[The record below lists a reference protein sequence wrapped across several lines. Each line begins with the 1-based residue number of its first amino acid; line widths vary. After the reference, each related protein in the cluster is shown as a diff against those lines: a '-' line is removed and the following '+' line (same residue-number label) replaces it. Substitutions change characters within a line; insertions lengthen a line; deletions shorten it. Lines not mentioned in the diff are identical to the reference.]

1 MVDWDMNGDLTIA
14 AYEGQNKAL
23 QQRNQEAVRLLRQS
37 YVALAFAFRRL
48 HQSAR
53 SRDGELCSDFQK
65 VRAEIEAYFKEIG
78 APL

>member
-23 QQRNQEAVRLLRQS
+23 NRRNQEAVRLLRRS
-37 YVALAFAFRRL
+37 YVALQFGFR
-48 HQSAR
+48 Q
-53 SRDGELCSDFQK
+53 DFQNI
-65 VRAEIEAYFKEIG
+65 RTEIEAYFKEIG